1 MKNLFKK
8 TSRGMTLMELSASML
23 VVSII
28 ALGMTS
34 GAQAVMLH
42 YQTDTVRQDLRQ
54 YGNNIMREII
64 QELGYAQK
72 VEIDGFNGFS
82 RLKLYETY
90 QDLTP
95 YLIISCRKQN
105 GIEFNGEIPL
115 NGALNFPAVG
125 VYRGQ
130 GFRTLALKNF
140 IVEEESEVRTTLAA
154 FKKSFLH
161 LTLTLSMVSDVM
173 DEADEIEEE
182 FTYHKSVF
190 LGTSF
195 ILKKATSNTG
205 NEDA

>member
-34 GAQAVMLH
+34 GAQAVLLH

-95 YLIISCRKQN
+95 YLIISCREQN

-130 GFRTLALKNF
+130 GFRTLALKDF

-195 ILKKATSNTG
+195 ILKKATSNTE

>member
-1 MKNLFKK
+1 
-8 TSRGMTLMELSASML
+8 MTLMELSASML

-34 GAQAVMLH
+34 GAQAVLLH

-95 YLIISCRKQN
+95 YLIISCREQN

-130 GFRTLALKNF
+130 GFRTLALKDF

-190 LGTSF
+190 LGT
-195 ILKKATSNTG
+195 LLYEMK
-205 NEDA
+205 